1 MTHQPDSTAQDR
13 PVVHADPNLADI
25 IPVFLENRRK
35 DVETLQI
42 ALTSNDFPTIRLLG
56 HRMKGDGA
64 GYGFEE
70 ISIIG
75 DTLEQTALREDRAV
89 IADHIRKLSDF
100 LTRVEIVYR

>member
-42 ALTSNDFPTIRLLG
+42 ALTGNDFPTIRLLG

-64 GYGFEE
+64 GYGFQE
-70 ISIIG
+70 ISSIG
-75 DTLEQTALREDRAV
+75 DALEQTALREDRAV
-89 IADHIRKLSDF
+89 IAEHIRKLTTF
-100 LTRVEIVYR
+100 LAQVSVIYR